1 MVTSAVNMRDSRKK
15 KGIWWAFPFHQIL
28 STVGV
33 IAVAGLLTFILSSS
47 TRARW
52 ILTETPYFPVQIA
65 LALLIGFVLPRFLRH
80 WLMYWVWVIPFL
92 ILCVSFILT
101 PLPLAGRFGRYFGWD
116 CRPEFRCFVQL
127 AVTLPFYTAMA
138 YSLTSFLRSAI
149 QRRKQQHGTT
159 E

>member
-1 MVTSAVNMRDSRKK
+1 MAGGPQYARRD
-15 KGIWWAFPFHQIL
+15 GIWWAFPLHQIL

-33 IAVAGLLTFILSSS
+33 ITLATVLTLTLSPS

-80 WLMYWVWVIPFL
+80 WLMQWVWVLPFL

-101 PLPLAGRFGRYFGWD
+101 PLPLAGRFERYFGWD
-116 CRPEFRCFVQL
+116 CRPELRCFVRL
-127 AVTLPFYTAMA
+127 AVTLPFYTAVA
-138 YSLTSFLRSAI
+138 YSLTAFLRSAI
-149 QRRKQQHGTT
+149 QRRKQQLETA